1 MIMRKYFRKAQSYW
15 LGGLIWI
22 CPFANACAASNGL
35 IAYPA
40 RDTSGNQNIFFV
52 ESDGTGKVQKTM
64 GADNALP
71 SWSPTGTKLAYV
83 WRNPTTGASYIGM
96 MNADGSGQHS
106 VSEGSTPMW
115 SPSGAWIAY
124 TYEKSGSAEIWVM
137 SPDGNNQRQVT
148 TSGGHNVHPTWS
160 PDSQQIAYASYDF
173 ITNHVA
179 IWLVGISGANPHQLT
194 TGTWN
199 NLDLNGNIII
209 TANDANAPGWDPT
222 SGKIAFWSG
231 VENQSGGQ
239 IWTINSD
246 GTGRTQLTHT
256 ALLSAND
263 DPEWSPDGLKILF
276 STYRPPATTQELWV
290 MNADGSDQHKVT
302 DNTAGPLPGDSS
314 WQPILPAPTPATLGN
329 MSTRLPVGT
338 GDRVMIAS
346 FIVQG
351 SPSATSSGPSG
362 SPKRVLIRAA
372 GPSLT
377 QFGVPNALTNPRL
390 ELHDS
395 TSSIGMNDDWQTTQ
409 IGGVIT
415 SDQVAEIQNSGL
427 APRDPFE
434 SALIATVAP
443 GSYTATVQG
452 VNGGT
457 GAGIV
462 EVYDLGAIS
471 GSSGSLLAN
480 ISTRGFVQSGDNA
493 MIGGFI
499 VVTQATRVII
509 RAIGPSLTQFGVPD
523 ALANPQLELH
533 DATSLLGR
541 NDDWQTTQIFGIITS
556 DQGAAIQDSQLAPTN
571 PAESAIIAT
580 LQPGSYTA
588 IVRGVN
594 NTAGNALVEVYSL
607 Q

>member
-1 MIMRKYFRKAQSYW
+1 MIMRKYFRKAQSYL

-22 CPFANACAASNGL
+22 LPFANAYAASNGL

-71 SWSPTGTKLAYV
+71 SWSPTGAKLTYV
-83 WRNPTTGASYIGM
+83 CRNPTTGASYICM
-96 MNADGSGQHS
+96 MNADGSAQHS
-106 VSEGSTPMW
+106 ISEGSTPMW

-124 TYEKSGSAEIWVM
+124 TFERSGSAEIWVM

-179 IWLVGISGANPHQLT
+179 IWVVSISGANPHQLT

-276 STYRPPATTQELWV
+276 STYRPPAATQELWV

-314 WQPILPAPTPATLGN
+314 WQPTLPAPTPATLGN

-351 SPSATSSGPSG
+351 S
-362 SPKRVLIRAA
+362 SPRSVLIRAA

-377 QFGVPNALTNPRL
+377 NFGVPNALANPRL
-390 ELHDS
+390 ELHD
-395 TSSIGMNDDWQTTQ
+395 TTNIIGMNDDWQTTQ

-415 SDQVAEIQNSGL
+415 SDQVAEIQSSGL
-427 APRDPFE
+427 TPSDPRE
-434 SALIATVAP
+434 SALIASLAP
-443 GSYTATVQG
+443 GSYTAIVQG
-452 VNGGT
+452 VSDGT
-457 GAGIV
+457 GVGLA

-480 ISTRGFVQSGDNA
+480 ISTRGFVQTGDNA

-499 VVTQATRVII
+499 VVTQPTRVII

-533 DATSLLGR
+533 DASSLIGQ
-541 NDDWQTTQIFGIITS
+541 NDNWQTTQIGGIITS
-556 DQGAAIQDSQLAPTN
+556 DQVAEIQNSQLAPTN

-580 LQPGSYTA
+580 LAPGSYTA
-588 IVRGVN
+588 IVRGFN
-594 NTAGNALVEVYSL
+594 STTGNGLVEVYSL